1 MIASE
6 RHRGARAGACV
17 ACTLLLLV
25 AIVPGRAAF
34 GAPDPVP
41 PGGGDEA
48 APALPPAEVDQVVEL
63 DHAGRVL
70 ANVFLNGRGPL
81 RFILDTGANRSAV
94 SARMLGALDPTL
106 TPDSEIN
113 VHGVTGPAVLPALT
127 IDRLQVG
134 DLSFHGVRVPV
145 LGDDVFADADGI
157 LGIDLLQNAR
167 IEVDVENDRVVVRR
181 SRGKRATEGYLTV
194 PARLL
199 RGGLLLV
206 NGKVGR
212 LPVKV
217 ILDTGAERSLGNP
230 RLLEALLADP
240 AVGGAQVAATVLGA
254 TPGVIEGTA
263 LVAPTIRI
271 GDAVLSDLSVTFGDL
286 HVFHV
291 WGLDDEP
298 ALLIGMDLLGRL
310 RAFVVDYPRREF
322 QLLPTTEPKPRS
334 IQLYCGRA
342 CRLALPDGR

>member
-1 MIASE
+1 M
-6 RHRGARAGACV
+6 
-17 ACTLLLLV
+17 LLV
-25 AIVPGRAAF
+25 AGAPERVF
-34 GAPDPVP
+34 GAPG
-41 PGGGDEA
+41 PGSPADVEA
-48 APALPPAEVDQVVEL
+48 AGAALPPADVDQVTEL

-70 ANVFLNGRGPL
+70 ADTYLNGRGPL

-94 SARMLGALDPTL
+94 SARTLGALDPTL
-106 TPDSEIN
+106 VPDSEIN

-134 DLSFHGVRVPV
+134 DLSFQHVRMPV

-167 IEVDVENDRVVVRR
+167 IEVDLENDRVVVRR
-181 SRGKRATEGYLTV
+181 SRGKRAAEGYLTV
-194 PARLL
+194 PARLQ

-240 AVGGAQVAATVLGA
+240 AVNVAQGSATVLGA

-271 GDAVLSDLSVTFGDL
+271 GGAVLSDLLVTFGDL
-286 HVFHV
+286 HVFRV

-322 QLLPTTEPKPRS
+322 QLLPATEPKSRS
-334 IQLYCGRA
+334 FERYCGRA
-342 CRLALPDGR
+342 CRLALPSGR

>member
-1 MIASE
+1 
-6 RHRGARAGACV
+6 V
-17 ACTLLLLV
+17 ACALLLLAAV
-25 AIVPGRAAF
+25 APGLAL
-34 GAPDPVP
+34 GAPGQGPSAGVDGP
-41 PGGGDEA
+41 EA
-48 APALPPAEVDQVVEL
+48 AAPPADVDQVAGL

-70 ANVFLNGRGPL
+70 ADIYLNGRGPL

-94 SARMLGALDPTL
+94 SARTLGALDPAL
-106 TPDSEIN
+106 VPDSEIN
-113 VHGVTGPAVLPALT
+113 VHGVTGPAVLPAFT

-134 DLSFHGVRVPV
+134 DLSFQGVRVPV

-167 IEVDVENDRVVVRR
+167 IEVDLENDRVVVRR
-181 SRGKRATEGYLTV
+181 SRGMRAAKGYLTV
-194 PARLL
+194 PARLQQ
-199 RGGLLLV
+199 GGLLLV

-240 AVGGAQVAATVLGA
+240 AVNQSQAAATVLGA

-271 GDAVLSDLSVTFGDL
+271 GDAVLSDLLVTFGDL
-286 HVFHV
+286 HVFRV

-322 QLLPTTEPKPRS
+322 QLLPTTEPKSHSFER
-334 IQLYCGRA
+334 YCGRA
-342 CRLALPDGR
+342 CRLALPEGR